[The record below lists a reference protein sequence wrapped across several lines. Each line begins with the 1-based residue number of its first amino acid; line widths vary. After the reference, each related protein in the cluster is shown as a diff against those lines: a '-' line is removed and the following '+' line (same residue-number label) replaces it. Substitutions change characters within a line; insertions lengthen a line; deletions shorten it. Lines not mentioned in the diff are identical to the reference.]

1 MDETELVRQRYR
13 RRKGEAEEMW
23 SGFAPS
29 VYLPVQEKERALIRW
44 IRHSGM
50 EPVETR
56 SLLEVGC
63 GTGDDLLLL
72 IRLGFDPGK
81 LVGSELLE
89 ERVRR
94 ARHRLPAALR
104 LDHGDAAEL
113 DLADAAF
120 DVVMQSTVFTSLLDD
135 GFQRRLAD
143 RMWALTKPGGGV
155 LWIDFVYN
163 NPRNPDVR
171 GIPLARVQELFP
183 EAELRHWR
191 ISLAPPISR
200 LVTRVHPSLYGL
212 FNSIPVLRTH
222 VLCWLAKGSSEAP
235 RPPDAVS

>member
-13 RRKGEAEEMW
+13 RRKGGAEEMW

-44 IRHSGM
+44 ISRCGV

-56 SLLEVGC
+56 SLLEIGC

-72 IRLGFDPGK
+72 IRLGFDPAR

-104 LDHGDAAEL
+104 LEHGDAAEL
-113 DLADAAF
+113 DLAEASF

-135 GFQRRLAD
+135 DFQRRLAD

-155 LWIDFVYN
+155 LWCDFVYD

-171 GIPLARVQELFP
+171 GVPVSRIRELFP
-183 EAELRHWR
+183 AARGRYWK
-191 ISLAPPISR
+191 IGLAPPISR
-200 LVTRVHPSLYGL
+200 RVTRIHPALYGA
-212 FNSIPVLRTH
+212 FNAIPALRTH
-222 VLCWLAKGSSEAP
+222 IFCWLKK
-235 RPPDAVS
+235 